1 MARLKHIAPSLN
13 RLAAKLVHQRLQ
25 EQEREDTQKL
35 RATLERLLARGI
47 KVDQL
52 LQALSQQS
60 WESQLARQLQATGL
74 AE

>member
-1 MARLKHIAPSLN
+1 MARLKTISPTLN
-13 RLAAKLVHQRLQ
+13 SLAAKLVHQRLQ

-35 RATLERLLARGI
+35 RAVLERLLARGV

-60 WESQLARQLQATGL
+60 WESQLARQLQAVGL
-74 AE
+74 E